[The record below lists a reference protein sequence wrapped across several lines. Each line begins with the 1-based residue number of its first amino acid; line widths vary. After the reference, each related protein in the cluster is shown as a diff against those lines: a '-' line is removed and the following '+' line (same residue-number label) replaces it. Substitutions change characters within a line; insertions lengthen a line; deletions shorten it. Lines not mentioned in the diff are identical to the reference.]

1 MGFGLALAH
10 ELAQLHGG
18 DIEVNSVP
26 GEGSAFTITLPLE
39 KIEVPGKD
47 IEAEAAPAESIGGN
61 SSGGFSGEEKLGMP
75 PDSPLQSEAEPDL
88 SRRSE
93 AEPDRTTILIIEDHD
108 DVRAYVRRVLAPD
121 YRVLEAGDGE
131 SGLRRA
137 RKALPDLIVSD
148 VMLPGADGFEIARE
162 LKTDAATDC
171 IPVIMLTAKTEED
184 DRVRGLELGADDY
197 VTKPFSPRELVSR
210 VRAVLRRT
218 ERSREGK
225 EGAIQV
231 DDRLKIDFDRR
242 EVWVEGKL
250 VKLRPTEYRLLYHLV
265 QNAGWVVTH
274 DQLLVKVW
282 GYEYRDEP
290 HYVRLYIN
298 YLRQKLEKDPSNPKY
313 ILTER
318 GVGYRFVDYKR
329 QKAESK

>member
-1 MGFGLALAH
+1 MAETPLANKRILVVDDEERIVRFIRLNLEQDGFQVV
-10 ELAQLHGG
+10 E
-18 DIEVNSVP
+18 
-26 GEGSAFTITLPLE
+26 AFT
-39 KIEVPGKD
+39 GKQ
-47 IEAEAAPAESIGGN
+47 AM
-61 SSGGFSGEEKLGMP
+61 EKLR
-75 PDSPLQSEAEPDL
+75 QS
-88 SRRSE
+88 
-93 AEPDRTTILIIEDHD
+93 
-108 DVRAYVRRVLAPD
+108 
-121 YRVLEAGDGE
+121 
-131 SGLRRA
+131 
-137 RKALPDLIVSD
+137 LPDLILLD
-148 VMLPGADGFEIARE
+148 VMLPDLDGFQVLRMVRE
-162 LKTDAATDC
+162 NHDVP
-171 IPVIMLTAKTEED
+171 IIMLTAKTEED

-218 ERSREGK
+218 EGREAQGV
-225 EGAIQV
+225 ILV

-274 DQLLVKVW
+274 DQILAKVW

-290 HYVRLYIN
+290 HYVRLYVN
-298 YLRQKLEKDPSNPKY
+298 YLREKLEENPADPKY

-329 QKAESK
+329 RQEQTPSKSKK